1 MSMTCLQ
8 AISMSCECDFTDS
21 SHLTTSCG
29 SSANITLFMS
39 LVDLMVRSR
48 CSVADPCRRAP
59 NVTTTPDEFDFIVVG
74 GGVAGKYGQPPTMCL
89 NFVYFDVLETKC
101 GVDV

>member
-1 MSMTCLQ
+1 MYGSIIVSMTCLQ

-39 LVDLMVRSR
+39 LVDLMVRSH
-48 CSVADPCRRAP
+48 CSVTDPCRRAS
-59 NVTTTPDEFDFIVVG
+59 NVNFTGTTTPDEFDFIVVG
-74 GGVAGKYGQPPTMCL
+74 GGVAGKYGQPPSRVSM
-89 NFVYFDVLETKC
+89 
-101 GVDV
+101 G